1 VNGAMGVGRSA
12 PPNPDDAAAF
22 PYPSRESCKAR
33 VASAAWD
40 SHDCRAPEYLLPCFA
55 YYIAPSRFIPGAPW
69 FLSAIL
75 LLAALGLAWV
85 VCAEGREEQRERTLI
100 PR

>member
-1 VNGAMGVGRSA
+1 MTRRVSVSEQGELQGA
-12 PPNPDDAAAF
+12 
-22 PYPSRESCKAR
+22 
-33 VASAAWD
+33 VASLRGIAMIVGPGVFAAV
-40 SHDCRAPEYLLPCFA
+40 FA

-85 VCAEGREEQRERTLI
+85 VAPKAGRSNEKEPSSPVTTLA
-100 PR
+100 